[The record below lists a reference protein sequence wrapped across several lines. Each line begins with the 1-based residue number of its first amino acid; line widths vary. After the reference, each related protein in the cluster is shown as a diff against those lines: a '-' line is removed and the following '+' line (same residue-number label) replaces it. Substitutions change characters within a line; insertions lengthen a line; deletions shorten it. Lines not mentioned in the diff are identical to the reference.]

1 MSPEMRIGDREREAA
16 ASALGEHFA
25 AGRITREEYDE
36 RSAVVWAARTN
47 SDLMPVFADLP
58 PLRPSAPGVPRTAP
72 VRQEPGRAGLCAGRR
87 GFGGFRFP
95 LVPVLL
101 LVLMVAL
108 VAELFWPIVVLLGVL
123 WWAGVFRWVHRRS
136 VHHSWH

>member
-58 PLRPSAPGVPRTAP
+58 PLRPSTPRAQRTAAA
-72 VRQEPGRAGLCAGRR
+72 RREPGMCAGR
-87 GFGGFRFP
+87 GAAVRFP
-95 LVPVLL
+95 LVPVLV
-101 LVLMVAL
+101 LVLVLAVL
-108 VAELFWPIVVLLGVL
+108 ANIGWPLFVLLGVL
-123 WWAGVFRWVHRRS
+123 WWAGLFRWVHRRS
-136 VHHSWH
+136 ASHRGG